1 MKLLRIDSS
10 GNLMIGTI
18 AILIASIIII
28 SIFVVT
34 SISLM
39 ETDNIDSN
47 SNDNFKYIIED
58 YKKNIEQSL
67 HESISEVAEKVIT
80 TKNPVNDSPKEIK
93 KNLEKKLNEKNK
105 EYYKKYHIN
114 IKSEVLNIENTSNP
128 SFVKADVKINAEK
141 GSEKYD
147 SIITQQ
153 TSIEGLKDPLP
164 FTKCGKSV
172 TFFVLGDRIQY
183 GTSLAEY
190 LDLHG
195 FPEFGQG
202 YLGASSPLTIKKCPF
217 DPYTHHGDLLT
228 LKKCLD
234 SGYFHES
241 ADGSC
246 YLCRLE
252 GKGKCP
258 HYGFEVFIT
267 TITNPEIEISISASD
282 HVVFNDLYPGYAY
295 DAFPGQRLF
304 LDSSHRLKYGIRLV

>member
-1 MKLLRIDSS
+1 MKLLSIDST
-10 GNLMIGTI
+10 GNLIIGSI
-18 AILIASIIII
+18 AILLTSIIIL

-39 ETDNIDSN
+39 ENDTIDSI

-58 YKKNIEQSL
+58 YNKNIEQSL
-67 HESISEVAEKVIT
+67 HESIAEVCEKVVT
-80 TKNPVNDSPKEIK
+80 TKQPVHDSAKEIK
-93 KNLEKKLNEKNK
+93 KRLNEKLNEKNK
-105 EYYKKYHIN
+105 EFYNKYHVM
-114 IKSEVLNIENTSNP
+114 IKSEVLKVENTTNP
-128 SFVKADVKINAEK
+128 SFIKASVKISASK
-141 GSEKYD
+141 DSEKFE
-147 SIITQQ
+147 SVITQQ

-164 FTKCGKSV
+164 FIKCGKSV

-183 GTSLAEY
+183 GTSLVEY
-190 LDLHG
+190 LMLNG
-195 FPEFGQG
+195 MAGLAEG
-202 YLGASSPLTIKKCPF
+202 YMGASTPLTIKKCPF
-217 DPYTHHGDLLT
+217 DPYVHHGDPLI

-267 TITNPEIEISISASD
+267 TFTNPNIELGVSASD
-282 HVVFNDLYPGYAY
+282 HIIFNDHYPGYAY
-295 DAFPGQRLF
+295 DYFPGQRIY